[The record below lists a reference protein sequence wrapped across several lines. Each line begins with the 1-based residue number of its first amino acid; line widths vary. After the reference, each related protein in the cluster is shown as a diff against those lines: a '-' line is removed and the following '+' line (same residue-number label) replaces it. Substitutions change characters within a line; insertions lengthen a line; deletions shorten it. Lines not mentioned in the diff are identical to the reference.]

1 MELLEHLEGGLA
13 LVITLFKFLL
23 EAIAVFC
30 IILGIV
36 KIGQLAITLNRHHG
50 PNKFSQIRLEFG
62 MWLVMALEFQLG
74 ADILTT
80 TLSSSFDSLGKLGIV
95 ALIRTFLNHFL
106 TKELESQSQQKTNN
120 HRLFISIKPLFLLQ

>member
-13 LVITLFKFLL
+13 LIITLFKFLL

-36 KIGQLAITLNRHHG
+36 KTGQLAIALNRHHG
-50 PNKFSQIRLEFG
+50 TNQFSQIRLEFG

-74 ADILTT
+74 ADILAT
-80 TLSSSFDSLGKLGIV
+80 TLSSSFDSLGKLGLV
-95 ALIRTFLNHFL
+95 ALIRTFLNYFL
-106 TKELESQSQQKTNN
+106 TKELESQKKQQT
-120 HRLFISIKPLFLLQ
+120 QEQ

>member
-36 KIGQLAITLNRHHG
+36 RTGQLAISLNRHHG
-50 PNKFSQIRLEFG
+50 TNQFLQIRLEFG
-62 MWLVMALEFQLG
+62 MWLVMALEFPLG
-74 ADILTT
+74 ADILAT

-95 ALIRTFLNHFL
+95 ALIRTFLNYFL
-106 TKELESQSQQKTNN
+106 TKELENQSQQK
-120 HRLFISIKPLFLLQ
+120 QEQ